1 MTALKKL
8 RCCIKDNTIL
18 PPASILDKN
27 GNEITQVKTSSGEIL
42 WGKYNVKVLDKTN
55 TYNKVTELSKD
66 WYKDSSKWE
75 YYFTK
80 VIKSFSFYVN
90 EYVSMSDPEVY
101 FSAWNIPA
109 YRHLFGAYWDT
120 VRNEVTTSTSG
131 FGPSI
136 YHGEKITK
144 EAELRPEAGFY
155 FTEAINPS
163 SSTYGNSLIIKEVVS
178 QADGE
183 FKIDLDSLKIEP
195 RYGTLELENST
206 GFNFQCGLDRVSS
219 LKQDAKIGT
228 VLDDDYLYYGDSF
241 LYDVND
247 VADTRV
253 PGIDAVYPEIGSVI
267 ECSLTNLQ
275 DGNGTNFTEINPEQT
290 GKVSY
295 LTERGSKISFD
306 LSPNYPLYFET
317 TPAWKSETLPKLMGV
332 DGKILSTVIMGSD
345 KGSSLEANLVVNPYY
360 PKSSVSIPIYFYSS
374 NREFSIAGTKITA
387 DNSSSSVTLTA
398 QNIQEVPEDD
408 FSKAVWSHL
417 VTKRQVAVKKDA
429 YYTVL
434 EYASGIIGL
443 PPTVRLYSLSEPSYC
458 YFNYTNNGYLYHVD
472 LVDNPGKTTIIEN
485 KDISLT
491 TSSTA
496 FEYTY
501 VIHKTYDDSQV
512 TGTDGKLYIP
522 AITLSLPGF
531 YQTVDNNKVT
541 ITYEGALYDLE
552 KDSYCGVMDKVSW
565 EQPATSNLAS
575 GLTIAGHTHYFNE
588 DFFANSSLNSSNAY
602 VETVITC
609 SFSINGIPFTK
620 TYTTDATYTWVEE
633 HSIAE

>member
-1 MTALKKL
+1 MAALKKL

-80 VIKSFSFYVN
+80 VIKSFSFYAN

-120 VRNEVTTSTSG
+120 DRNEVTTSTSG

-144 EAELRPEAGFY
+144 EAELRPETGFY
-155 FTEAINPS
+155 FTEATTSNNS
-163 SSTYGNSLIIKEVVS
+163 SYGNSLIIKEVVS

-219 LKQDAKIGT
+219 LKQNAKIGT
-228 VLDDDYLYYGDSF
+228 VLDGDSLYYGDSF

-247 VADTRV
+247 VADDRV
-253 PGIDAVYPEIGSVI
+253 PDIDAVYPEVGSVI

-275 DGNGTNFTEINPEQT
+275 DGTGNNFTEQT

-295 LTERGSKISFD
+295 FTERGGRISFD
-306 LSPNYPLYFET
+306 LSPKYPLYFET
-317 TPAWKSETLPKLMGV
+317 TPVWKSEKLPSIMMV
-332 DGKILSTVIMGSD
+332 DGKIASTEIMTGST
-345 KGSSLEANLVVNPYY
+345 GSSLEANLVVNPYY
-360 PKSSVSIPIYFYSS
+360 PKNSVNIPVYFYSS
-374 NREFSIAGTKITA
+374 TREFSIAGTKTTL
-387 DNSSSSVTLTA
+387 DNSSASVTLTP
-398 QNIQEVPEDD
+398 QNIQEVPETD
-408 FSKAVWSHL
+408 FSKAVWDHL
-417 VTKRQVAVKKDA
+417 ATKRQVTVKKAA
-429 YYTVL
+429 YYTVVD
-434 EYASGIIGL
+434 YGTSAGIIGL
-443 PPTVRLYSLSEPSYC
+443 PPTVRLYSLNKPSYC

-472 LVDNPGKTTIIEN
+472 LVDNPGKTTIIESQ
-485 KDISLT
+485 DISLT
-491 TSSTA
+491 ASSTA
-496 FEYTY
+496 PEYTY
-501 VIHKTYDDSQV
+501 IIYKSHDGQLV
-512 TGTDGKLYIP
+512 TDKRGKLEIP
-522 AITLSLPGF
+522 TITLSLPGF
-531 YQTVDNNKVT
+531 YQAIDNNKVT
-541 ITYEGALYDLE
+541 ITFEGALYDINNDSFCGSMNKTWE
-552 KDSYCGVMDKVSW
+552 KFT
-565 EQPATSNLAS
+565 TSTLAS
-575 GLTIAGHTHYFNE
+575 GTTIEGHTKYFDE
-588 DFFANSSLNSSNAY
+588 DFFANSSLDSGNSY
-602 VETVITC
+602 VEAVITC
-609 SFSINGIPFTK
+609 SFSIHGIPFTK
-620 TYTTDATYTWVEE
+620 TYTTNATYTCIENFSEPV
-633 HSIAE
+633 